1 MMKRTFSCS
10 VSALALLSAGT
21 VHAQAPV
28 ATADAAASA
37 SEIVVTGQRAQ
48 QARSI
53 EEKRISLGI
62 VDVAASDDI
71 GQIPDKNVAEA
82 VEHLPGV
89 GVQYDQ
95 GEGRYV
101 AIRGIPSTLNGYT
114 LNGFEIGNPETNT
127 RALPLD
133 IMSGQLLNR
142 VEVAKVK
149 TADMAGQGIGGTI
162 NLVPQ
167 TAFDFKKPFVFNA
180 EGAVGTQQIDTDGT
194 PYKGDM
200 TVGGRFGQD
209 EEFGILIGGSYSDR
223 PFTSYGFYPDDWSVD
238 EDAARGGVPTNI
250 KYSQYDIT
258 RERVGLSGSL
268 DWRRGD
274 TQLYIRGFYSR
285 FNEHETRQ
293 RFRMDF
299 SNIDWDANGLTGTA
313 NTTSQRSD
321 LRLNHN
327 AKSVLSFMGGG
338 TTKFGDDW
346 TLDFGLAHTRD
357 EFDEVNRVWQFRG
370 SPGTAEVDFTHK
382 IYTAVPTDG
391 YLDASGMT
399 FYSYTDATNHASE
412 DTWQPRFD
420 LTGELPGIGAGNSF
434 VKVGGNV
441 RLTHKIYDANQSTYN
456 RGSTSN
462 RFTLEGLSGDNLTV
476 DVGGASDYTIAPTI
490 DPEAM
495 VAYTAANLNT
505 ATMVY
510 NANTSLSS
518 NTLSDFDMH
527 EDVYAG
533 YAETNLDFGAV
544 AITAGLRVEHTELDI
559 SGYLLD
565 ENYVVTGA
573 QRQHNY
579 TNVLPSLVA
588 RISPSD
594 NTVFRLAYSRSI
606 GRPQASELSPGGTTT
621 ADGGDLYVNTGNP
634 DLKPYVSD
642 AIDMIGEW
650 YFAPGGMLSAGAFAK
665 FIRNPIFTNSYEVSN
680 SSYQGA
686 SYDTITY
693 SEAMNAKSGNIVGLE
708 ASYQQQFTFLPG
720 LLSGF
725 GVNLNVTLTDSSLK
739 TFDRGTVDFPEQS
752 KLLWGAQLF
761 YQQGPVEASIA
772 YHHTGRALLSL
783 GDVQI
788 DDQYND
794 DLRRLDAKASVAVT
808 DQFRVFAEA
817 QNLTNEPTRQYQ
829 AGNRNWLTQNETYG
843 RTVYVG
849 ASFNW

>member
-1 MMKRTFSCS
+1 MALRFAGS
-10 VSALALLSAGT
+10 VSVLALLYAGS
-21 VHAQAPV
+21 AQAQEDLSKQDLQGP
-28 ATADAAASA
+28 D
-37 SEIVVTGQRAQ
+37 IVVTGQRAQ
-48 QARSI
+48 QQRSI
-53 EEKRISLGI
+53 DEKRISLG
-62 VDVAASDDI
+62 VTDVTASDDM
-71 GQIPDKNVAEA
+71 GQLPDKNVAEA

-114 LNGFEIGNPETNT
+114 LNGFEIGNPETDT

-133 IMSGQLLNR
+133 IISGQLLNR

-167 TAFDFKKPFVFNA
+167 TAFDYKKPFVLNA
-180 EGAVGTQQIDTDGT
+180 QGAAGVQQIDTRGT

-209 EEFGILIGGSYSDR
+209 EEFGILLGASYSDR
-223 PFTSYGFYPDDWSVD
+223 PFNSYGFYPDDWAQD
-238 EDAARGGVPTNI
+238 ANAARGGVPSNI
-250 KYSQYDIT
+250 KYSQYQIT

-299 SNIDWDANGLTGTA
+299 SDIDWNADGLTGTA

-327 AKSVLSFMGGG
+327 SKSVLSFMGGG
-338 TTKFGDDW
+338 TTKLGDAW
-346 TLDFGLAHTRD
+346 KLDFGLAHTRD
-357 EFDEVNRVWQFRG
+357 EFDEHNRVWQFRG
-370 SPGTAEVDFTHK
+370 SPGTAEVDFTNK

-391 YLDASGMT
+391 YLSASDMT
-399 FYSYTDATNHASE
+399 FYSYTDARNHASE
-412 DTWQPRFD
+412 DTWQPRLD
-420 LTGELPGIGAGNSF
+420 LTGDLPGLGSGDSF

-441 RLTHKIYDANQSTYN
+441 RLTHKIYDANQTTYN
-456 RGSTSN
+456 RGDSSN
-462 RFTLEGLSGDNLTV
+462 RFTMDGLSGDDLTV
-476 DVGGASDYTIAPTI
+476 DVGGASAYTIAPTI
-490 DPEAM
+490 DPAAM
-495 VAYTAANLNT
+495 VAFTAANLGSDLMALNESST
-505 ATMVY
+505 
-510 NANTSLSS
+510 LSS
-518 NTLSDFDMH
+518 DTLSDFDMH
-527 EDVYAG
+527 ENVYAG
-533 YAETNLDFGAV
+533 YAQTNLDFGTVAV
-544 AITAGLRVEHTELDI
+544 TAGLRVERTELDI

-565 ENYVVTGA
+565 ESDTVTGTE
-573 QRQHNY
+573 RRHDY
-579 TNVLPSLVA
+579 TNFLPSLVV
-588 RISPSD
+588 RISPGD
-594 NTVFRLAYSRSI
+594 DTVFRLAYSRSL
-606 GRPQASELSPGGTTT
+606 GRPQASDLSPGGTTE
-621 ADGGDLYVNTGNP
+621 ADGGDLYVATGNP

-642 AIDMIGEW
+642 ALDMIGEW
-650 YFAPGGMLSAGAFAK
+650 YFAPGGMLSAGVFAK
-665 FIRNPIFTNSYEVSN
+665 LIRNPIFTNSYEVSGG
-680 SSYQGA
+680 SYAGTT
-686 SYDTITY
+686 YDTVTY

-708 ASYQQQFTFLPG
+708 AAYQQQFTFLPG

-725 GVNLNVTLTDSSLK
+725 GVNLNVTVTDSSLK

-752 KLLWGAQLF
+752 KLLWGVQLF
-761 YQQGPVEASIA
+761 YQKGPVEASLA

-783 GDVQI
+783 GDDAI

-794 DLRRLDAKASVAVT
+794 DLRRLDAKASAT
-808 DQFRVFAEA
+808 LTRQIRVFAEA

-843 RTVYVG
+843 RTLYFG